1 MRHPIPLR
9 PSGGDPLAAPG
20 ELRIEPLQGW
30 SLPLLNDAAFAD
42 LQPLLQ
48 RSLLLRQPERLLSAL
63 VQRPPLVPDVL
74 VAYETADCMLG
85 VSVVRRLNRSG
96 SCWGVEALRVAR
108 TALQRPGSL
117 SGQEIQAGLLR
128 EALHRCSGAASW
140 IARCD
145 STDTDRLAL
154 LREQGFQPLRHEVSW
169 LWNAPAE
176 PGPALPPP
184 GDLQLRPLNRRTA
197 GLMLH
202 LEQAA
207 CPALLRQL
215 LDRRVEDLLDQSSG
229 PSALW
234 LDPSRQQ
241 AVAGV
246 RRLHHQGHG
255 PVDVQLTVHPGWSR
269 LHGPALEHLLIQAVA
284 SDPVVRLCS
293 DAGDA
298 ERCAWLRSIGASLE
312 GERLLMARSVWRRHE
327 QASSRAANW
336 RLDTVLEPFKPRR
349 RTVPTPAGPSALTP
363 AARPTRALVSASSSA
378 LSTLR

>member
-1 MRHPIPLR
+1 
-9 PSGGDPLAAPG
+9 
-20 ELRIEPLQGW
+20 LQGW

-63 VQRPPLVPDVL
+63 VQRPPLVPEVL

-117 SGQEIQAGLLR
+117 SGQEIQTGLLR

>member
-63 VQRPPLVPDVL
+63 VQRPPLVPEVL

>member
-20 ELRIEPLQGW
+20 VLRIEPLQGW
-30 SLPLLNDAAFAD
+30 SLPLLHDAAFAD

-63 VQRPPLVPDVL
+63 VQRPPLAPEVL
-74 VAYETADCMLG
+74 VAYEAADCMLG
-85 VSVVRRLNRSG
+85 LSVVRRLNRSG

-176 PGPALPPP
+176 PGPVLPPP

-202 LEQAA
+202 LEQAD

-327 QASSRAANW
+327 QASSRAASW
-336 RLDTVLEPFKPRR
+336 RFDTVLDPFKPRR

-363 AARPTRALVSASSSA
+363 AARPARSLVSASSSA
-378 LSTLR
+378 LSTVR

>member
-63 VQRPPLVPDVL
+63 VQRPPLVPEVL

-184 GDLQLRPLNRRTA
+184 GDLQLRPLNRRSA

>member
-63 VQRPPLVPDVL
+63 VQRPPLVPEVL

-255 PVDVQLTVHPGWSR
+255 PVDLQLTVHPGWSR

>member
-30 SLPLLNDAAFAD
+30 SLPLLSDAAFAD

-63 VQRPPLVPDVL
+63 VQRPPLVPEVL
-74 VAYETADCMLG
+74 VAYEAADCMLG
-85 VSVVRRLNRSG
+85 LSVVRRLNRSG

-108 TALQRPGSL
+108 TALQRPGSR

-154 LREQGFQPLRHEVSW
+154 LREQGFQPLRHEVTW
-169 LWNAPAE
+169 LWNAPTE
-176 PGPALPPP
+176 PGPALPAP

-197 GLMLH
+197 GLLLH

-229 PSALW
+229 ASALW

-269 LHGPALEHLLIQAVA
+269 LHGPALEYLLIQAVS

-298 ERCAWLRSIGASLE
+298 ERCAWLRSIGASPE
-312 GERLLMARSVWRRHE
+312 GEQLLMARSVWRRHE

-363 AARPTRALVSASSSA
+363 ATRPARAMVSASTSA
-378 LSTLR
+378 LSTVR

>member
-63 VQRPPLVPDVL
+63 VQRPPLVPEVL

-378 LSTLR
+378 LSSVR

>member
-20 ELRIEPLQGW
+20 ELQIEPLQGW

-63 VQRPPLVPDVL
+63 VQRPPLVPEVL

>member
-30 SLPLLNDAAFAD
+30 SLPLLNDAVFAD

-63 VQRPPLVPDVL
+63 VQRPPLVPEVL

-96 SCWGVEALRVAR
+96 SCWGVEALRVAC